1 MQPARPRLYALPVG
15 RAGRRGYVMLV
26 ALILMA
32 ILSVIGATTLS
43 VAGTD
48 QRIAIHN
55 RKHMLVLNTASA
67 GTEHARHELQ
77 TENPPN
83 EGLDSAEDTYDEFV
97 TSEEAEAEFG
107 GLVYTHN
114 LGVYWVS
121 AVYQRCGYPPPGY
134 STEIGRAQFR
144 ADYWLMES
152 TARMQDES
160 YSNLNETQANTSSLI
175 RKVLRGTCKIR

>member
-1 MQPARPRLYALPVG
+1 MKKHPLVKSRH
-15 RAGRRGYVMLV
+15 GYVMLV

-43 VAGTD
+43 LAGTD
-48 QRIAIHN
+48 QRISVHN

-67 GTEHARHELQ
+67 GTEHARYQLEY
-77 TENPPN
+77 ENPPN
-83 EGLDSAEDTYDEFV
+83 EGLDSAPDTYPEFV
-97 TSEEAEAEFG
+97 TAEEAEADFE
-107 GLVYTHN
+107 GLAYSHN

-134 STEIGRAQFR
+134 STEIGRNQFR

-160 YSNLNETQANTSSLI
+160 YTNINETQANTASLI